1 MSEKDFILCCI
12 SFICASVGLLLRG
25 IQNDFP
31 IGMTGTMWQHRVN

>member
-12 SFICASVGLLLRG
+12 SFICASVGLLLHG

-31 IGMTGTMWQHRVN
+31 IGMRPADFRH